1 MLIMQLKNYVKTHRQ
16 ASLGELSREF
26 NLPESAIE
34 AMMQPW
40 IKKGI
45 ITKSVPHFISLESSS
60 CSSKSCFSCQMQ
72 EQHNNIVFFRYQD
85 N

>member
-1 MLIMQLKNYVKTHRQ
+1 MLIMQLKNYVKTHQ
-16 ASLGELSREF
+16 QVSLGELSREF

-40 IKKGI
+40 IKKGV
-45 ITKSVPHFISLESSS
+45 ITKSVPHFISLKSPCSNKNCSS
-60 CSSKSCFSCQMQ
+60 CQLQ

>member
-1 MLIMQLKNYVKTHRQ
+1 MMLIMQLKNYVKTRRK

-34 AMMQPW
+34 AMMQLW
-40 IKKGI
+40 IKKGV
-45 ITKSVPHFISLESSS
+45 ITKSVPHFISLKSSCPDKS
-60 CSSKSCFSCQMQ
+60 CSSCQLQ
-72 EQHNNIVFFRYQD
+72 EQHRNIVFFRYQD